1 MRDSSSQAGQV
12 RRFEETDMKTLLA
25 AAVSLSLV
33 AGAVSPAYADNRD
46 HDRREWRGDER
57 AHHER
62 GDDRGHDGRDYRNDD
77 RDYRSGYI
85 EGRRD
90 QHRYEA
96 GRYIAP
102 RGYVV
107 RSWHRGD
114 RLPPAYYSSR
124 YVVNDYRAYRLQA
137 PPRGHHW
144 VRVNNDV
151 LLTAV
156 ATGAV
161 VAVVSGLFH

>member
-1 MRDSSSQAGQV
+1 
-12 RRFEETDMKTLLA
+12 MKTLLA
-25 AAVSLSLV
+25 ALISTSLI
-33 AGAVSPAYADNRD
+33 AGSIAPAYADNRD
-46 HDRREWRGDER
+46 HNRQEWRRDNDRRDSSRDQ
-57 AHHER
+57 
-62 GDDRGHDGRDYRNDD
+62 RGHDDRRAQRDRFDQ
-77 RDYRSGYI
+77 RDYRSGYVD
-85 EGRRD
+85 GRRD
-90 QHRYEA
+90 SRYA
-96 GRYIAP
+96 APRYIAP
-102 RGYVV
+102 RGYYA

-151 LLTAV
+151 LLTAI

-161 VAVVSGLFH
+161 VAVIGGLFH

>member
-1 MRDSSSQAGQV
+1 
-12 RRFEETDMKTLLA
+12 MKTLLA
-25 AAVSLSLV
+25 AAVSLSLI
-33 AGAVSPAYADNRD
+33 AGAVTPAYADNRD
-46 HDRREWRGDER
+46 HDRQQWRNDDR
-57 AHHER
+57 HHDGR
-62 GDDRGHDGRDYRNDD
+62 HDDRNDHDRNRGHDNDR

-90 QHRYEA
+90 QHRYDA
-96 GRYIAP
+96 GRYVVP
-102 RGYVV
+102 RGYQA

-124 YVVNDYRAYRLQA
+124 YVINDYRAYRLYA
-137 PPRGHHW
+137 PSRGQHW

-161 VAVVSGLFH
+161 IAVVSGLFH

>member
-1 MRDSSSQAGQV
+1 
-12 RRFEETDMKTLLA
+12 MKTLIA
-25 AAVSLSLV
+25 AAVSLSLI
-33 AGAVSPAYADNRD
+33 AGAVAPAYADNRD
-46 HDRREWRGDER
+46 HGRQQS
-57 AHHER
+57 R
-62 GDDRGHDGRDYRNDD
+62 GDDRRDDRHDNRNDHDRYRGHDNDR

-90 QHRYEA
+90 QHRYDA
-96 GRYIAP
+96 GRYVVP
-102 RGYVV
+102 RGYHV
-107 RSWHRGD
+107 RSWQRGD

-124 YVVNDYRAYRLQA
+124 YVINDYRAYRLYA
-137 PPRGHHW
+137 PSRGQHW

-161 VAVVSGLFH
+161 IAVVSGLFH

>member
-1 MRDSSSQAGQV
+1 
-12 RRFEETDMKTLLA
+12 MKTLIA
-25 AAVSLSLV
+25 AAISMSLI
-33 AGAVSPAYADNRD
+33 AGSVTPAFADNRD
-46 HDRREWRGDER
+46 RGQDRHEWRHDNNRNDNRHESYRDQRNNDRRDER
-57 AHHER
+57 AR
-62 GDDRGHDGRDYRNDD
+62 FND
-77 RDYRSGYI
+77 RDYRSGYV

-90 QHRYEA
+90 QRRYDA
-96 GRYIAP
+96 PRYVAP
-102 RGYVV
+102 RGYYS

-124 YVVNDYRAYRLQA
+124 YIVRDYGSYRLQT

-151 LLTAV
+151 LLTAI

-161 VAVVSGLFH
+161 VGVVSGLFH

>member
-1 MRDSSSQAGQV
+1 
-12 RRFEETDMKTLLA
+12 MKSLLA
-25 AAVSLSLV
+25 AAVSLSLI
-33 AGAVSPAYADNRD
+33 AGSITPVYASDRDND
-46 HDRREWRGDER
+46 HDRREWRGDTR
-57 AHHER
+57 HDRDDHSHDR
-62 GDDRGHDGRDYRNDD
+62 DRHDSRYDRHDDRN
-77 RDYRSGYI
+77 YRSAYV

-90 QHRYEA
+90 QYRYDA
-96 GRYIAP
+96 GRYVTP

-114 RLPPAYYSSR
+114 RLPSSYYSSR
-124 YVVNDYRAYRLQA
+124 YVINNYGAYHLYA

-144 VRVNNDV
+144 VRVNHDV